1 MAGDL
6 LDGLRRGDAAAYREA
21 VRVHGPALYSFLLRL
36 AGRKEVAD
44 DLFQET
50 WLALA
55 RHATRLR
62 ADTRLEAWLFTV
74 ARNAHRSHRRWRWAD
89 LSRWL
94 VDEDVEAVATT
105 PSPEDAAARSQ
116 EARAVETALATLR
129 PAEREVLLLAAQDG
143 LSAAE
148 AAVMLGV
155 APEAYRQ
162 RLHRA
167 RSALTAALDRL
178 LRSSSWRSP

>member
-116 EARAVETALATLR
+116 EARAVEIEADERLVDQQLPSCSEWRRRRTGSVCIG
-129 PAEREVLLLAAQDG
+129 PA
-143 LSAAE
+143 
-148 AAVMLGV
+148 
-155 APEAYRQ
+155 P
-162 RLHRA
+162 
-167 RSALTAALDRL
+167 
-178 LRSSSWRSP
+178 P